1 MHKSSNEV
9 SLGLNQRQLA
19 KHLSVNRTKI
29 EEIVGD
35 YELEPMH
42 GLYLWHRVFRQ
53 IHGIERTALARHLS
67 LLKLRYGTALSNIVD
82 LETELRAPLLTFE
95 EVALRLGKKPDTLA
109 KAIRQGRDALPFPT
123 LNLGPRIRRYRPLE
137 VSLWIDQGIMLDF
150 PTATPLPVKHQRSQ
164 EAAPAVSTSVLRKS
178 ANIEAFPQAASDPKD
193 SKKINKNSLF
203 GAFSQD
209 KQKIVR

>member
-1 MHKSSNEV
+1 MRKSNNEV

-19 KHLSVNRTKI
+19 EHLSVNRTKI
-29 EEIVGD
+29 EEIAAD

-53 IHGIERTALARHLS
+53 IHGIERTALVQHLS
-67 LLKLRYGTALSNIVD
+67 LLRLRYGTALSNIVD
-82 LETELRAPLLTFE
+82 LETELRVPLLTFE

-123 LNLGPRIRRYRPLE
+123 LSLGPRIRRYRPLE
-137 VSLWIDQGIMLDF
+137 VSLWIDQGIILDL
-150 PTATPLPVKHQRSQ
+150 PTATPLLAKPQRIQ
-164 EAAPAVSTSVLRKS
+164 EAIPTVSISDLRKS
-178 ANIEAFPQAASDPKD
+178 ASIEALPKAKSAPKD
-193 SKKINKNSLF
+193 SKKVNKKSLF

-209 KQKIVR
+209 KKKIVR